1 MAVVSSVGTPAVL
14 SRPSYSAGPFHREA
28 ISLCRS
34 QPTVLCAKKSKS
46 DCQTSSCSGEGSATS
61 QRRQAL
67 IQILFSALGLPSIV
81 GSASAETDLQ
91 NFRTYEDDSNKFR
104 ILVPQDWL
112 VGSGETTGIRS
123 VTAFYPGEASD
134 TNVSIAITGVGPD
147 FTRLE
152 SFGTADAFAENLVN
166 GLDRSWKRPPG
177 LAAKLIDSKAANGL
191 YYIEYTLQNP
201 GEKMRHII
209 SAVGMASNGWYNRL
223 YTVTGQFIED
233 DSEEKYRSQIEKSVS
248 SFRLT

>member
-134 TNVSIAITGVGPD
+134 TN
-147 FTRLE
+147 
-152 SFGTADAFAENLVN
+152 GTLLPYFNV
-166 GLDRSWKRPPG
+166 
-177 LAAKLIDSKAANGL
+177 
-191 YYIEYTLQNP
+191 
-201 GEKMRHII
+201 HF
-209 SAVGMASNGWYNRL
+209 SNCL
-223 YTVTGQFIED
+223 
-233 DSEEKYRSQIEKSVS
+233 
-248 SFRLT
+248 

>member
-134 TNVSIAITGVGPD
+134 TN
-147 FTRLE
+147 E
-152 SFGTADAFAENLVN
+152 AFFSQHCDH
-166 GLDRSWKRPPG
+166 GSWSGFYQIRVFWYCRCFCRK
-177 LAAKLIDSKAANGL
+177 
-191 YYIEYTLQNP
+191 P
-201 GEKMRHII
+201 GEWI
-209 SAVGMASNGWYNRL
+209 G
-223 YTVTGQFIED
+223 
-233 DSEEKYRSQIEKSVS
+233 
-248 SFRLT
+248 